1 MKQFD
6 EIVKHSKPL
15 KLLFVEDNQDIREMT
30 AMILEDFFDSITIAV
45 DGVDALEKFRKS
57 TFDIVISDINMPN
70 MNGLELFKKIRE
82 IDQSVSLIFLSAHNE
97 ENYFIESI
105 HIGVDSYLLKPID
118 LEQLSNTLYRVV
130 QKHKFLLESKKNLL
144 LLQEYQEAVNE
155 SSIVSKTDNRGVI
168 TFVNDAFCKISG
180 YKREELIGKNHN
192 IIRHPD
198 NPKSMFEDIWNTI
211 KNKKSI
217 WKGIVKNR
225 AKNGKSYYT
234 DSLIMPILDLNGDI
248 VEYISIRNDITDIM
262 SPVKQ
267 LTDAIKNSNNL
278 ILTYIK
284 IEKFDIL
291 EEFYS
296 NDTLELI
303 QEKTKNYLQDKF
315 SCCDI
320 DKVYQLGNGEYGLL
334 LHKSGFTDIN
344 ELLQKVKVIQEQIKE
359 DKIDLIDFEYDIS
372 VLISI
377 VYDGSRI
384 LESARLGIKQLL
396 RTGDYFIIANNL
408 AKIKYD
414 DAKKN
419 MEIVSMIKKAIS
431 NSKIVSYFQPI
442 IDNKTMKI
450 AKYESLVR
458 LIDENDRVLSPY
470 FFLETSKKTN
480 YYTKITNIVL
490 EYSFDVLKH
499 CGVDISINLSAI
511 DIEQKETREKI
522 LHLLENNKNYTSRI
536 VFELLEDEDVR
547 EFEIIKEFIKNVKD
561 YGVKIAIDDFG
572 TGYSNFE
579 RLLDY
584 QPDILKLDGSLIKNI
599 ETSPYSI
606 SVVKSIVTFAKEQ
619 NIMTIAEFIEN
630 ESIYKIVKELGV
642 DYSQGY
648 YFGKPEPLINIIS

>member
-1 MKQFD
+1 MKHFD

-15 KLLFVEDNQDIREMT
+15 KLLFVEDNQDAREMT

-45 DGVDALEKFRKS
+45 DGVDALEKFKKS
-57 TFDIVISDINMPN
+57 TFDIVISDVNMPN

-130 QKHKFLLESKKNLL
+130 QKHRFSLESKKNLL

-155 SSIVSKTDNRGVI
+155 SSIVSKTDKKGII

-180 YKREELIGKNHN
+180 YRREELIGKNHN

-198 NPKSMFEDIWNTI
+198 NPKSMFEDMWNTI

-262 SPVKQ
+262 SPAKQ
-267 LTDAIKNSNNL
+267 LTDAIKNSNDL
-278 ILTYIK
+278 ILIYIK

-296 NDTLELI
+296 NDTLEMI
-303 QEKTKNYLQDKF
+303 QEKTKNYLQAKF
-315 SCCDI
+315 SCCNI

-334 LHKSGFTDIN
+334 LHKNGFTDKN
-344 ELLQKVKVIQEQIKE
+344 KLLQKVKVIQEQIKE

-384 LESARLGIKQLL
+384 LESAKLGIKQLL
-396 RTGDYFIIANNL
+396 RTGDYFIVANNL

-431 NSKIVSYFQPI
+431 NSRIVSYFQPI

-458 LIDENDRVLSPY
+458 LIDENDKVLSPY

-499 CGVDISINLSAI
+499 CRADISINLSAI

-522 LHLLENNKNYTSRI
+522 LQLLENNKNYTSRI

-547 EFEIIKEFIKNVKD
+547 EFEIIKEFIKNVKT

-572 TGYSNFE
+572 AGYSNFE

-584 QPDILKLDGSLIKNI
+584 QPDILKIDGSLIKNI
-599 ETSPYSI
+599 ETSAYSI

-619 NIMTIAEFIEN
+619 NIKTIAEFIEN
-630 ESIYKIVKELGV
+630 ESIYNIVKELGV

-648 YFGKPEPLINIIS
+648 YFGKPEPLMNIIS

>member
-1 MKQFD
+1 MKHFD

-15 KLLFVEDNQDIREMT
+15 KLLFVEDNQDAREMT

-45 DGVDALEKFRKS
+45 DGVDALEKFKKS
-57 TFDIVISDINMPN
+57 TFDIVISDVNMPN

-130 QKHKFLLESKKNLL
+130 QKHRFSLESKKNLL

-155 SSIVSKTDNRGVI
+155 SSIVSKTDKKGII

-180 YKREELIGKNHN
+180 YRREELIGKNHN

-198 NPKSMFEDIWNTI
+198 NPKSMFEDMWNTI

-262 SPVKQ
+262 SPAKQ
-267 LTDAIKNSNNL
+267 LTDAIKNSNDL
-278 ILTYIK
+278 ILIYIK

-296 NDTLELI
+296 NDTLEMI
-303 QEKTKNYLQDKF
+303 QEKTKNYLQAKF
-315 SCCDI
+315 SCCNI

-334 LHKSGFTDIN
+334 LHKNGFTDKN
-344 ELLQKVKVIQEQIKE
+344 KLLQKVKVIQEQIKE

-372 VLISI
+372 VLISV

-384 LESARLGIKQLL
+384 LESAKLGIKQLL
-396 RTGDYFIIANNL
+396 RTGDYFIVANNL

-431 NSKIVSYFQPI
+431 NSRIVSYFQPI

-458 LIDENDRVLSPY
+458 LIDENDKVLSPY

-499 CGVDISINLSAI
+499 CRADISINLSAI

-522 LHLLENNKNYTSRI
+522 LQLLENNKNYTSRI

-547 EFEIIKEFIKNVKD
+547 EFEIIKEFIKNVKA

-572 TGYSNFE
+572 AGYSNFE

-584 QPDILKLDGSLIKNI
+584 QPDILKIDGSLIKNI
-599 ETSPYSI
+599 ETSAYSI

-619 NIMTIAEFIEN
+619 NIKTIAEFIEN
-630 ESIYKIVKELGV
+630 ESIYNIVKELGV

-648 YFGKPEPLINIIS
+648 YFGKPEPLMNIIS